1 MREKIMRTICIGL
14 ACILIVLLVIPA
26 YAGRA
31 IIAAATCVPGDP
43 AIQANRYFVTAGSVK
58 HREGATGLIT
68 VYCPVPATIA
78 DGGGSFGDMFM
89 TFTTVG
95 DDASVI
101 AQLLR
106 IDHSGNFSRVSSD
119 GGTRVLLDFNRAVAG
134 SHDLEGAFDHNFD
147 FDNFYYYVRIDINRS
162 NSNSTAIFYGV
173 RVLSLQ

>member
-1 MREKIMRTICIGL
+1 MVTGVASWAQQEVGRKTTIVV
-14 ACILIVLLVIPA
+14 ACILTSLVVPA

-43 AIQANRYFVTAGSVK
+43 AIQTNRYFVTAGSVK
-58 HREGATGLIT
+58 HRDGATGIIT

-106 IDHSGNFSRVSSD
+106 D
-119 GGTRVLLDFNRAVAG
+119 
-134 SHDLEGAFDHNFD
+134 
-147 FDNFYYYVRIDINRS
+147 
-162 NSNSTAIFYGV
+162 
-173 RVLSLQ
+173 

>member
-1 MREKIMRTICIGL
+1 M
-14 ACILIVLLVIPA
+14 PA

-43 AIQANRYFVTAGSVK
+43 AIQTNRYFVTAGSVK
-58 HREGATGLIT
+58 HRDGATGIIT

-106 IDHSGNFSRVSSD
+106 D
-119 GGTRVLLDFNRAVAG
+119 
-134 SHDLEGAFDHNFD
+134 
-147 FDNFYYYVRIDINRS
+147 
-162 NSNSTAIFYGV
+162 
-173 RVLSLQ
+173 

>member
-1 MREKIMRTICIGL
+1 MRTIVV
-14 ACILIVLLVIPA
+14 ASILIVLLAIPA

-43 AIQANRYFVTAGSVK
+43 AIQANRYIVTAGSVK
-58 HREGATGLIT
+58 HSEGATGLIT

-78 DGGGSFGDMFM
+78 DGGGSFGDMFL
-89 TFTTVG
+89 TFTTIG

-106 IDHSGNFSRVSSD
+106 IDHSGNFSAVLDSD
-119 GGTRVLLDFNRAVAG
+119 GGTRVLLDSNKVAAG
-134 SHDLEGAFDHNFD
+134 GHDLEGAFNHNFD
-147 FDNFYYYVRIDINRS
+147 FDNFYYYVRVDISRS
-162 NSNSTAIFYGV
+162 KSTSTAIFYGV

>member
-1 MREKIMRTICIGL
+1 MAGFHAKAVLGLALIILRMGHWCSILGSTRGREKIMRTTTIVV
-14 ACILIVLLVIPA
+14 ACILTVSLVMPA

-43 AIQANRYFVTAGSVK
+43 AIQTNRYFVTAGSVK
-58 HREGATGLIT
+58 HRDGATGLIT

-106 IDHSGNFSRVSSD
+106 IDHSGNFSPVLDSA
-119 GGTRVLLDFNRAVAG
+119 GARVLLDSNRAIGRMPILPPSFTVFA
-134 SHDLEGAFDHNFD
+134 
-147 FDNFYYYVRIDINRS
+147 Y
-162 NSNSTAIFYGV
+162 
-173 RVLSLQ
+173 